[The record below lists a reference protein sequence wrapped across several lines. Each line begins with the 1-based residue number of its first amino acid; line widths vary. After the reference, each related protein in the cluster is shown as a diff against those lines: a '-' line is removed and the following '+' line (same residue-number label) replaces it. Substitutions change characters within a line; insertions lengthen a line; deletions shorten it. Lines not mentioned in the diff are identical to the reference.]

1 MYKSFIKVNTVG
13 TGSVGENS
21 LTMQSCVPRDVW
33 AVYFVATSAS
43 RNQDAPMTTV
53 IAEDHDAFK
62 SAGAEED
69 NSLAAVSAIADYQM
83 HIAGLRG
90 DVRLTLIVRRL
101 AASTA
106 WSIE

>member
-62 SAGAEED
+62 SASAEED
-69 NSLAAVSAIADYQM
+69 N
-83 HIAGLRG
+83 
-90 DVRLTLIVRRL
+90 
-101 AASTA
+101 
-106 WSIE
+106 